1 MLGSTA
7 FHCVAI
13 ARLELS
19 MLGRLVL
26 NSQDPPASVF
36 QVQRLKLYTMTVQPA
51 FKNLLQFYVI
61 FLTVQLFRGR
71 VRILGHACLRHCL
84 VSKET
89 EKGKRIHTFLV

>member
-19 MLGRLVL
+19 MLSRLVL
-26 NSQDPPASVF
+26 DSQDLPVSVF
-36 QVQRLKLYTMTVQPA
+36 QVQSLKLYTITDFQ
-51 FKNLLQFYVI
+51 NLLQFYV
-61 FLTVQLFRGR
+61 FFNSVDLQRR
-71 VRILGHACLRHCL
+71 VRILQQICLCHCL

-89 EKGKRIHTFLV
+89 EKGKRIYTVLV